1 MADRDGSGATGP
13 ESYSA
18 LHFKAMDATAGWI
31 ATAADLVRFA
41 DATQGR
47 GVAALLQP
55 QTLALMKQ
63 RNPAQAENNYGLG
76 WVVTRSNG
84 VEILS

>member
-1 MADRDGSGATGP
+1 IERAANETVYYDDPRWPAVADRDGSGATGP

-55 QTLALMKQ
+55 QTLAL
-63 RNPAQAENNYGLG
+63 
-76 WVVTRSNG
+76 
-84 VEILS
+84 